1 MVIRVAAMQIPDYWE
16 AIKYAIDQVS
26 SYSPERRQ
34 EVLNKYLI
42 KLLCEEMQCWFLLNS
57 KRHIKTLII
66 TELTN
71 TYQTIEINLVIA
83 YGFTPSNTEE
93 KQEWFSILD
102 RWAENINAK
111 RILACTPHARVGE
124 ILQDYGFKLRD
135 FVYMKERR

>member
-57 KRHIKTLII
+57 ERHIKTLAI

-71 TYQTIEINLVIA
+71 TYQTVEIHILCI
-83 YGFTPSNTEE
+83 YGFESTTIGEREE
-93 KQEWFSILD
+93 WWKTLDEW
-102 RWAENINAK
+102 AKNIDAK
-111 RILACTPHARVGE
+111 RILTFVSNSKYGQALE
-124 ILQDYGFKLRD
+124 EKGFKVRD
-135 FVYMKERR
+135 IVYMKERR